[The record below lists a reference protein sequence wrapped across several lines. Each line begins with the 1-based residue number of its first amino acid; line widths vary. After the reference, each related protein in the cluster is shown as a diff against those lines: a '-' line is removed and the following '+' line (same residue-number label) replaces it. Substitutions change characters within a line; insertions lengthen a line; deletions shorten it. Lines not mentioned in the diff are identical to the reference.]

1 MHKDILILI
10 VTQVPIHETEADCTE
25 TRLTVGGI
33 CMLKILIVPAEY
45 PVNLS
50 ACSSQVEKTKRVKLN
65 IHVIGRSAVVGIRIC
80 WFTDTAFR
88 RRWLVEK
95 FVWIVCCKWWFTG
108 KWGSS
113 GWLYTGHSVIT

>member
-1 MHKDILILI
+1 MHKDILVLI

-33 CMLKILIVPAEY
+33 CMLKILIV
-45 PVNLS
+45 
-50 ACSSQVEKTKRVKLN
+50 
-65 IHVIGRSAVVGIRIC
+65 HVIGRSAVVGIRIC